1 MATQYYNFKGTLR
14 WGRLNSPDDKYKNYY
29 AEVYMDEGEATKV
42 KTSGL
47 QLTFKEDENG
57 HYVKFRRPETK
68 VIKGELVKFEP
79 PKVTLND
86 EVYEGIVGN
95 GSEVLLNIAV
105 YDTMKGKGHR
115 LNSVKVLNL
124 VEYTPPATEDT
135 PRPETVAAP
144 ATGANR
150 PW

>member
-14 WGRLNSPDDKYKNYY
+14 WGRLNTPDDMYKNYY
-29 AEVYMDEGEATKV
+29 AEIYMDEAEATKV
-42 KTSGL
+42 KASGL
-47 QLTFKEDENG
+47 QLKFKEDENG

-68 VIKGELVKFEP
+68 EIKNELVKFEA
-79 PKVTLND
+79 PKVTLNG
-86 EVYEGIVGN
+86 EPYEGIVGN
-95 GSEVLLNIAV
+95 GSLINLNVVV
-105 YDTMKGKGHR
+105 YDTRKGKGHR
-115 LNSVKVLNL
+115 LNSVEVLEL

-135 PRPETVAAP
+135 PRPETVTAP